1 MNMMI
6 PFTSH
11 PNHHKRKVSTMTN
24 DNTQR
29 SDITPSELLELRREK
44 RRERRARQLQAFY
57 QSIYSQNTDK
67 IICLF
72 DNDMNIA

>member
-1 MNMMI
+1 
-6 PFTSH
+6 
-11 PNHHKRKVSTMTN
+11 MTN

-29 SDITPSELLELRREK
+29 SDITPSELLKLRREK

-57 QSIYSQNTDK
+57 RSIYSQNTDK